1 MIFLPA
7 GELKWSEGWIY
18 FIIQALFSGFIA
30 IFLKRTNPQLLVNRL
45 DVFKASGKKW
55 DKILML
61 LTAPFYFGAFI
72 ISGLDAVR
80 FGWSNVPKWLEIIGF
95 CGFLA
100 GLIIFYLVIK
110 ENAFLSRVVEIQTER
125 GHKVVSTGPY
135 RFVRHPMYVGL
146 ILMYIGIPLW
156 LGSYYALIFSL
167 IVIISLLI
175 RTYKEDA
182 TLKNELEGYS
192 SYAEK
197 VCYRWIPGI
206 W

>member
-1 MIFLPA
+1 
-7 GELKWSEGWIY
+7 
-18 FIIQALFSGFIA
+18 
-30 IFLKRTNPQLLVNRL
+30 L
-45 DVFKASGKKW
+45 DIFKASGKKW

-72 ISGLDAVR
+72 VSGFDAVR
-80 FGWSNVPKWLEIIGF
+80 YSWSDVPVWLEMVGF
-95 CGFLA
+95 CGFVS

-110 ENAFLSRVVEIQTER
+110 ENAFLSRVVEIQSER

-135 RFVRHPMYVGL
+135 RVVRHPMYVGL
-146 ILMYIGIPLW
+146 LLMYLGIPLW
-156 LGSYYALIFSL
+156 LGSFYALFFSL

-182 TLKNELEGYS
+182 TLKSELEGYS
-192 SYAEK
+192 AYAEK
-197 VCYRWIPGI
+197 VRYRWIPGI

>member
-1 MIFLPA
+1 M
-7 GELKWSEGWIY
+7 
-18 FIIQALFSGFIA
+18 
-30 IFLKRTNPQLLVNRL
+30 
-45 DVFKASGKKW
+45 
-55 DKILML
+55 
-61 LTAPFYFGAFI
+61 
-72 ISGLDAVR
+72 
-80 FGWSNVPKWLEIIGF
+80 WLEIIGF